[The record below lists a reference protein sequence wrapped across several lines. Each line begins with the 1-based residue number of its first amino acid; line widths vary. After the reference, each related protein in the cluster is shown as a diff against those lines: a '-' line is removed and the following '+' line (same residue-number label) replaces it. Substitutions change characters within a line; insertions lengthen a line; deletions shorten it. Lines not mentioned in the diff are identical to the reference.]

1 MSLPAALADHLGLVV
16 LTVVAIAL
24 SLYLIYAMVH
34 PEKF

>member
-1 MSLPAALADHLGLVV
+1 MGVLQALAAHLGLTV
-16 LTVVAIAL
+16 LTVIAVAL